1 MSDIVERLR
10 TGCGCDDYP
19 DAPCMAVNECK
30 DAFEAADEIERLR
43 AVLNQIDDELI
54 NAWQDDCENGVRSL
68 NERAAANYLHDYRH
82 TKAAITKVIELV
94 RAALEAKDE

>member
-30 DAFEAADEIERLR
+30 DAFEAAAEIERLR
-43 AVLNQIDDELI
+43 EALEDINQIANSLSAPNLVLNSI
-54 NAWQDDCENGVRSL
+54 S
-68 NERAAANYLHDYRH
+68 RAA
-82 TKAAITKVIELV
+82 
-94 RAALEAKDE
+94 RAALERKDE